1 MIYLNTK
8 PIVKPKKKPK
18 AEREQYAAWCE
29 KHGID
34 PTGKTKKKKAVIRS
48 IALPGTVYK
57 PFIRETVRHPSL
69 DTGHSGAVTTG
80 VKKHAYTGDKMLGIA
95 VMHKSNL
102 VPIFTEE
109 NAVEV
114 SQMRRG

>member
-29 KHGID
+29 KYDID
-34 PTGKTKKKKAVIRS
+34 PTGKTKKKKAVIRN

-57 PFIRETVRHPSL
+57 PFIRETVRYPSL
-69 DTGHSGAVTTG
+69 DTGHRALLLPG
-80 VKKHAYTGDKMLGIA
+80 
-95 VMHKSNL
+95 
-102 VPIFTEE
+102 
-109 NAVEV
+109 
-114 SQMRRG
+114 